1 MQIKLSPDDTEEE
14 VIDTCLDIINA
25 SEEVTDLDKKT
36 RDAIKKMCHAY
47 LDACIKAVKSGQI
60 PLYGLPFLILGNR
73 DAIILACKASS
84 IYRHKHE

>member
-25 SEEVTDLDKKT
+25 SEEETDIDKKT
-36 RDAIKKMCHAY
+36 RDAIKMACHAY
-47 LDACIKAVKSGQI
+47 LDSCIKAFKAGYL

-84 IYRHKHE
+84 RIDKHE